1 MKPKARPLRLE
12 LALVLMLMFG
22 QTIAG
27 ELSVTRLRTDKVGL
41 YDKPNGAKTSDY
53 SREQFKAPWPVTGR
67 AKDGFIPV
75 RVDGKPYW
83 VKSFM
88 VETNQPVAVNKEC
101 NVVIGKKEPKMAAT
115 RGIGEEECKQ

>member
-1 MKPKARPLRLE
+1 MEPKAKPLKFE
-12 LALVLMLMFG
+12 LALVLMLLFS
-22 QTIAG
+22 QSIAG
-27 ELSVTRLRTDKVGL
+27 EPINVTKLRTDKVGL

-53 SREQFKAPWPVTGR
+53 SREQFKAPWPVTGA

-75 RVDGKPYW
+75 QVNGQPYW

-88 VETNQPVAVNKEC
+88 VETSQPVAANKEC

-115 RGIGEEECKQ
+115 RGIGEECKE